1 MQARTKSVGGCLK
14 RGGSLRY
21 PLAWGNECDPPKEAT
36 KGDRKKAL
44 AAGCDE
50 YDTKPIKMPRLL
62 VDTPRPKGARILAS
76 SVLPRYSNA
85 SIQNTPGADTS
96 TSAHGLSDGV

>member
-1 MQARTKSVGGCLK
+1 
-14 RGGSLRY
+14 
-21 PLAWGNECDPPKEAT
+21 LAWGNECDPPKEAT

-62 VDTPRPKGARILAS
+62 GKIKTLMQKV
-76 SVLPRYSNA
+76 
-85 SIQNTPGADTS
+85 Q
-96 TSAHGLSDGV
+96 